1 MFDTTYTTIVTAED
15 VTEEVLEMAWSV
27 IEGWFGSGDK
37 KIDWESVWD
46 RLDGYVMKDGSEIDM
61 GGEMDTPAMRKIQ
74 REIRKMIREG

>member
-27 IEGWFGSGDK
+27 IEGWYQGGDR

-46 RLDGYVMKDGSEIDM
+46 RMDGYVMKDGSEIDM
-61 GGEMDTPAMRKIQ
+61 GGEVDTPAMRKIQ